1 MPRPT
6 LFKSLVTSFTL
17 LAATGPAFAAGAH
30 GGGGGGHASGGGGG
44 GGHTSGGGGARYAGG
59 GGGAH
64 YSGGGGASHYSGG
77 GAHYAGGQSYGASSV
92 GRSASSTP
100 SHYSAPT
107 HYSPNNGVM
116 RSVGPQGGVA
126 PAGGVMR
133 SVGPAASQHVAPSG
147 LASHQPYNLSHSA
160 PHLTGAGQSPP
171 AFTGNRVTSG
181 TSPAYRA
188 YGSSNG
194 NPVNASSVGFGA
206 GPATNFGLA
215 SGNRSVTNVNVNVG
229 NSGFRYGL
237 GAQAYGGGGYVR
249 PVGYGGY
256 PSPYGYGGYRGYG
269 GYGGYFSPY
278 GFGLSLGFGSP
289 FGYGFGGYGSPF
301 GFGYGSFGA
310 PFGYGG
316 YGYGGY
322 NRYGFGGYGSGYG
335 GYGGFNG
342 IGYGGSYAG
351 GYAPVFV
358 AQPPV
363 AVLSDFAPLPTL
375 PAPPV
380 DQSVIPPAVEDPAP
394 APAPAGFAAQADQL
408 VRAGKYEDAAR
419 AYRHATVDDPQ
430 NGTLAVRAS
439 QALTAAGKYDEAAG
453 AAQQGFA
460 LIDPKDWLAEAKNS
474 AAVFGNPQT
483 AATAYDG
490 LLKASAD
497 AKAGPGVKFLSG
509 IAAAGRGDYARA
521 SGDFDAVTKL
531 VPQDTIAAQWKT
543 IVEAKK

>member
-44 GGHTSGGGGARYAGG
+44 GGHTSGGGGA
-59 GGGAH
+59 H
-64 YSGGGGASHYSGG
+64 YSGGGGGGARYSGG
-77 GAHYAGGQSYGASSV
+77 GGAAHYAGGQSYGGSSV
-92 GRSASSTP
+92 GRSSSSMP

-133 SVGPAASQHVAPSG
+133 SVGPAAGQRVAPSG
-147 LASHQPYNLSHSA
+147 LASHQPYNLLQSA
-160 PHLTGAGQSPP
+160 PHLTGAGQSSA
-171 AFTGNRVTSG
+171 AFNGNRVSPG

-188 YGSSNG
+188 YGSLSS
-194 NPVNASSVGFGA
+194 PVNASAVGFGA
-206 GPATNFGLA
+206 GPATNFGLP

-256 PSPYGYGGYRGYG
+256 PSPYGYGGYRGFS

-278 GFGLSLGFGSP
+278 GFGLSIGFGSP
-289 FGYGFGGYGSPF
+289 FGYGFGGFGSPF
-301 GFGYGSFGA
+301 GFGYG
-310 PFGYGG
+310 GYGG

-322 NRYGFGGYGSGYG
+322 GRLGYGGYGG

-342 IGYGGSYAG
+342 VGYGGSYG
-351 GYAPVFV
+351 GYSPTFVAGPPVVVLSNFVPVPAPV
-358 AQPPV
+358 
-363 AVLSDFAPLPTL
+363 
-375 PAPPV
+375 V

-394 APAPAGFAAQADQL
+394 VPAPVGFAARADQL

-430 NGTLAVRAS
+430 NGALAVRAS

-460 LIDPKDWLAEAKNS
+460 LIDPKDWLTEAKNS
-474 AAVFGNPQT
+474 ADVFGSPRT
-483 AATAYDG
+483 AATAYEG

-509 IAAAGRGDYARA
+509 VAAAGRGDYARA

-531 VPQDTIAAQWKT
+531 VPQDPVAAQWKT
-543 IVEAKK
+543 IVDAKK

>member
-6 LFKSLVTSFTL
+6 LFKSLAASVTL

-44 GGHTSGGGGARYAGG
+44 GGHTSGGGGARYGGG

-64 YSGGGGASHYSGG
+64 YS
-77 GAHYAGGQSYGASSV
+77 GGQSYGASSV
-92 GRSASSTP
+92 GRSAPSMPSHYSAPTHAGTP

-116 RSVGPQGGVA
+116 RSVSPQGGVA
-126 PAGGVMR
+126 QAGGVMR
-133 SVGPAASQHVAPSG
+133 SVGLAPSQHVAPTG

-160 PHLTGAGQSPP
+160 PHLTAAGQSPP
-171 AFTGNRVTSG
+171 AFTGNRATPG

-188 YGSSNG
+188 YGSSSS
-194 NPVNASSVGFGA
+194 NPVNASGLTTGA
-206 GPATNFGLA
+206 SPATNFGLA

-229 NSGFRYGL
+229 NTNGFRYGL

-269 GYGGYFSPY
+269 GYFSPY

-289 FGYGFGGYGSPF
+289 FGYGFGSYGSPF
-301 GFGYGSFGA
+301 GYGS
-310 PFGYGG
+310 

-322 NRYGFGGYGSGYG
+322 NRYGFGGGYG

-342 IGYGGSYAG
+342 VGYGGSYAG
-351 GYAPVFV
+351 GFGGSAPEFV

-375 PAPPV
+375 PAPVV
-380 DQSVIPPAVEDPAP
+380 DPSVIPPAAEDPAP
-394 APAPAGFAAQADQL
+394 APAPVGFAARADQL

-460 LIDPKDWLAEAKNS
+460 LIDPKDWLTEAKNS